1 MASQEVFAVLST
13 LRTTQKSFITDLTKL
28 NTHPRLQNIL
38 LLDKSTAPLIDQI
51 REAFNVLGIKRPHLD
66 RGSDQD
72 LHCLPRCG
80 PREEWTLRWLLKK
93 LEGSQPGPQRYPTDI
108 ILISSFS

>member
-1 MASQEVFAVLST
+1 M
-13 LRTTQKSFITDLTKL
+13 TDLTKL
-28 NTHPRLQNIL
+28 NTDPPLRNIL
-38 LLDKSTAPLIDQI
+38 LLDKSTAPLTDQI
-51 REAFNVLGIKRPHLD
+51 QEAFSILGIKRLPLD

-93 LEGSQPGPQRYPTDI
+93 LEGSQPGPHRYSTDI
-108 ILISSFS
+108 ICITS